1 MIVLTRVIAGV
12 NYSSYYHYEAFTDEV
27 KTKMLEMRLEP
38 GVDRINALENNVLI
52 AYTSRTMDYVRGFNY
67 EV

>member
-38 GVDRINALENNVLI
+38 GVDRINALDGNRLV
-52 AYTSRTMDYVRGFNY
+52 AFTTKTMDYVR

>member
-1 MIVLTRVIAGV
+1 MIVLTRVIAGL

-38 GVDRINALENNVLI
+38 GVDRINALDNNRLI
-52 AYTSRTMDYVRGFNY
+52 AFTTKNMDYVR